1 MGTPKRIPV
10 DAIQAMK
17 KILDALPDKNL
28 DKTKEEA
35 LTMLNGHIQKAYS
48 KGYSVKE
55 LAAILSEGTVA
66 VSAPTLRAHT
76 CPASSRVKKEKPTA
90 KALPP
95 KEKVLEKTGSPAKE
109 TIKEAE
115 VSNRTKF
122 PATETVKAAPSTL
135 TPAQRAELRKLP
147 AYYTPDLPDDEL

>member
-1 MGTPKRIPV
+1 MGKPQRIPA

-35 LTMLNGHIQKAYS
+35 LAMLNGQIQKAYS

-55 LAAILSEGTVA
+55 LAAIMTKGNVA

-76 CPASSRVKKEKPTA
+76 CPSSPRARKAKPEA
-90 KALPP
+90 AAP
-95 KEKVLEKTGSPAKE
+95 KTG
-109 TIKEAE
+109 
-115 VSNRTKF
+115 
-122 PATETVKAAPSTL
+122 TVKAEIQKPIPVKEADTVKMPS
-135 TPAQRAELRKLP
+135 
-147 AYYTPDLPDDEL
+147 YYTPDLPDTEL

>member
-1 MGTPKRIPV
+1 MGNPQRIPV

-35 LTMLNGHIQKAYS
+35 LAMLSGQIQRAYS

-55 LAAILSEGTVA
+55 LAVIMAQGNVA

-76 CPASSRVKKEKPTA
+76 CPSSPRARKAQPEAAAPEKA
-90 KALPP
+90 APP
-95 KEKVLEKTGSPAKE
+95 Q
-109 TIKEAE
+109 
-115 VSNRTKF
+115 
-122 PATETVKAAPSTL
+122 TETVKPETQKA
-135 TPAQRAELRKLP
+135 TPARKAEQKNMP
-147 AYYTPDLPDDEL
+147 SYYTPDRPDTEL

>member
-1 MGTPKRIPV
+1 MGSPQRIPV

-35 LTMLNGHIQKAYS
+35 LAMLGGQIQRAYS

-55 LAAILSEGTVA
+55 LAAIMTRGNVT

-76 CPASSRVKKEKPTA
+76 CPSSPGARKAKPEATVPKTESG
-90 KALPP
+90 KAEIQ
-95 KEKVLEKTGSPAKE
+95 K
-109 TIKEAE
+109 
-115 VSNRTKF
+115 
-122 PATETVKAAPSTL
+122 
-135 TPAQRAELRKLP
+135 KLP
-147 AYYTPDLPDDEL
+147 AEKAEPAKRPSYYTPDRPDTEL

>member
-1 MGTPKRIPV
+1 MGNPQRIPV

-35 LTMLNGHIQKAYS
+35 LAMLGGHIRRAYS

-55 LAAILSEGTVA
+55 LAAIMTRGNVA

-76 CPASSRVKKEKPTA
+76 CPSSPRTRKVKPEATAPKTETA
-90 KALPP
+90 KAEIQKPIP
-95 KEKVLEKTGSPAKE
+95 AEKAD
-109 TIKEAE
+109 
-115 VSNRTKF
+115 
-122 PATETVKAAPSTL
+122 TVKMPS
-135 TPAQRAELRKLP
+135 
-147 AYYTPDLPDDEL
+147 YYTPDLPDSEL

>member
-1 MGTPKRIPV
+1 MGNPQRIPV

-35 LTMLNGHIQKAYS
+35 LAMLNGQIRRAYS

-55 LAAILSEGTVA
+55 LAAIMTKGNVA

-76 CPASSRVKKEKPTA
+76 CPSSLRARKTKPKAAAPEKADPQ
-90 KALPP
+90 
-95 KEKVLEKTGSPAKE
+95 
-109 TIKEAE
+109 
-115 VSNRTKF
+115 R
-122 PATETVKAAPSTL
+122 TETVKPETQNA
-135 TPAQRAELRKLP
+135 TPARKEDTVKMP
-147 AYYTPDLPDDEL
+147 PYYTPDLPDSEL